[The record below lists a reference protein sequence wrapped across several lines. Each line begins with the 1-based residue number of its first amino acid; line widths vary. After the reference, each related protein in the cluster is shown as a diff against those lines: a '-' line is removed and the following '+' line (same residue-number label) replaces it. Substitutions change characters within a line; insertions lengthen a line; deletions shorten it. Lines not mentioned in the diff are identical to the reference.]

1 MDPMKSASLPA
12 LTGIECRMAR
22 AAFGWTMRELAH
34 AAGVSRFTV
43 IRLEAGTAI
52 GESSAVK
59 LRKAF
64 EVAGAQF
71 AMTSEGGGRVAVSVA
86 VGGLAKPFKVQN
98 LASDTERAPAPKGRA
113 GKQ

>member
-43 IRLEAGTAI
+43 IRLEAGTVI
-52 GESSAVK
+52 GASSAVK

-71 AMTSEGGGRVAVSVA
+71 ATSEGGGRVAVSVA
-86 VGGLAKPFKVQN
+86 VRGLAKPFKAQN

-113 GKQ
+113 GKR